1 MVNIY
6 IKEPWAIDAK
16 KALNFFVSRMGDE
29 RWLKRRDKVVSYFR
43 EVEAIQYGFKK
54 AESKDG
60 KLVMPIAFYDD
71 WIAWYMY
78 LVESIFERP
87 LSGDALQ
94 SARIFPFFS
103 MIGKNLSTLL
113 EIDGIEKKIEE
124 LLNEK
129 KNHPDTIFFEL
140 AVANLYCKNGWKV
153 SFIPESTYY
162 KSPDL
167 QIRKDGQQYW
177 VECKRMQKVP
187 DYSESERSEWQN
199 RSLRLTAILQEY
211 KLSYSIDIIFKV
223 PVSETGENILVDCF
237 NEYLKIHSG
246 DKRAQIQTSEIEISF
261 RPLNLASINRE
272 LKERDIRNNSPELI
286 EVCIGKY
293 ESEGNYVTVFN
304 HDELYKLGK
313 DKNFD
318 ILNLYIDKVGSI
330 SILKWTSVSE
340 HSINMKAKD
349 VKRLLV
355 KAVDQIP
362 LDGPGII
369 HIGYENLDGPYVE
382 RKRFL
387 KSEEIIQ
394 GFDYK
399 EKDIRAI
406 HCNSIQLLASSNN
419 FDWAETTCF
428 YKQSHYPVLKNDLLL
443 ADSVSGFNRPHWEDD
458 IENLEG
464 NQYN

>member
-6 IKEPWAIDAK
+6 TKEDWAIDAK
-16 KALNFFVSRMGDE
+16 KALNFFVSRMGDD
-29 RWLKRRDKVVSYFR
+29 RWSKRRGKVVSYFR
-43 EVEAIQYGFKK
+43 DLEAIQFGLKK
-54 AESKDG
+54 PESKE
-60 KLVMPIAFYDD
+60 KVVMPIAVYDD

-94 SARIFPFFS
+94 AARIFPFFS
-103 MIGKNLSTLL
+103 MIGKNLSVLL

-129 KNHPDTIFFEL
+129 KNQPDAIFFEL

-153 SFIPESTYY
+153 TFIPESIFY

-167 QIRKDGQQYW
+167 QIRKEGQQYW

-199 RSLRLTAILQEY
+199 RSLRLTTIMQEC
-211 KLSYSIDIIFKV
+211 KLSCFIDIIFKV
-223 PVSETGENILVDCF
+223 PVSETDENILVDCF
-237 NEYLKIHSG
+237 NDYLKNHGG
-246 DKRAQIQTSEIEISF
+246 DKRTLIKNSEVDITF
-261 RPLNLASINRE
+261 HPLSVVSINKK
-272 LKERDIRNNSPELI
+272 LKERDIRSNSPELI

-293 ESEGNYVTVFN
+293 ESGGNYVSAFN
-304 HDELYKLGK
+304 HDELYKLGL

-318 ILNLYIDKVGSI
+318 VLNVYIDKVKSI

-387 KSEEIIQ
+387 KVQETIQ

-428 YKQSHYPVLKNDLLL
+428 YKQIHHPVLEHDLLL
-443 ADSVSGFNRPHWEDD
+443 AGSVSNFNRPHWEDD
-458 IENLEG
+458 IENLERSR
-464 NQYN
+464 

>member
-1 MVNIY
+1 MVNTY
-6 IKEPWAIDAK
+6 IKEDWAIDAK
-16 KALNFFVSRMGDE
+16 KALNFFVSRMGDD
-29 RWLKRRDKVVSYFR
+29 RWSKRREKVVSYFR
-43 EVEAIQYGFKK
+43 DLEAIQFGFKK
-54 AESKDG
+54 PESKE
-60 KLVMPIAFYDD
+60 KVVMPIAIYDD

-103 MIGKNLSTLL
+103 MIGKNLSLLL

-129 KNHPDTIFFEL
+129 KNQPDAIFFEL
-140 AVANLYCKNGWKV
+140 AVANLYNRNGWKV
-153 SFIPESTYY
+153 CFIPESIFY
-162 KSPDL
+162 KTPDL

-187 DYSESERSEWQN
+187 EYSESERSEWQN
-199 RSLRLTAILQEY
+199 RSLRLTTILQEY

-223 PVSETGENILVDCF
+223 PVSETGDNILVDCF
-237 NEYLKIHSG
+237 NEYLKIHRG
-246 DKRAQIQTSEIEISF
+246 DKQAEIKTPEVEITF
-261 RPLNLASINRE
+261 RPLDVVSINKD
-272 LKERDIRNNSPELI
+272 LKEKDIRNNSPELI
-286 EVCIGKY
+286 EVCVGKY
-293 ESEGNYVTVFN
+293 ESGGNYVSSFN
-304 HDELYKLGK
+304 HDEFYKLGL

-318 ILNLYIDKVGSI
+318 VLNVYIDKVKSI

-362 LDGPGII
+362 FEGSGII

-387 KSEEIIQ
+387 KSQDTIQ

-399 EKDIRAI
+399 EKNIRAI
-406 HCNSIQLLASSNN
+406 HCNSLQLLASSNS

-428 YKQSHYPVLKNDLLL
+428 YKQIHHPVLEHDLLL

-458 IENLEG
+458 IENLERS
-464 NQYN
+464 N